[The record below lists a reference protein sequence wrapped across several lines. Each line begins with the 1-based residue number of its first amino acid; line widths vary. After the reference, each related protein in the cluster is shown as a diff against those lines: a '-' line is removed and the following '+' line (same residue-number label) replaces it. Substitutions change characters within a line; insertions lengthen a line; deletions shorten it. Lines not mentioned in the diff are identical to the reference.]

1 MSTTIET
8 ILNRRSVR
16 EYTDEPVSEKD
27 INTILDCAR
36 WAPSGLNNQPW
47 KFIVVRDEDTIKNL
61 AQCTHYSTIV
71 LRSKVLIAVY
81 LDNEEMYHHDKD
93 VMAIGASIQ
102 NMLLACVELGL
113 GSVWLGEILKQADKV
128 NSILE
133 VPENHELMAVIA
145 IGKTV
150 EKERTSSRKSISEL
164 TFENKFGNKWTG
176 SN

>member
-16 EYTDEPVSEKD
+16 EYTDETISEKD

-47 KFIVVRDEDTIKNL
+47 KFIVIQDENTITKL

-71 LRSKVLIAVY
+71 LGSKVLIAVY
-81 LDNEEMYHHDKD
+81 LDNAEMYHHDKD

-128 NSILE
+128 SSILE
-133 VPENHELMAVIA
+133 VPESYELMAVIA
-145 IGKTV
+145 IGKPV

>member
-1 MSTTIET
+1 
-8 ILNRRSVR
+8 
-16 EYTDEPVSEKD
+16 
-27 INTILDCAR
+27 
-36 WAPSGLNNQPW
+36 
-47 KFIVVRDEDTIKNL
+47 
-61 AQCTHYSTIV
+61 
-71 LRSKVLIAVY
+71 LIAVY
-81 LDNEEMYHHDKD
+81 LDNSETYHHEKD

-113 GSVWLGEILKQADKV
+113 GSVWLGEILKQAENV

-133 VPENHELMAVIA
+133 VPENYELMAVLA

-164 TFENKFGNKWTG
+164 TFENKYGNEWTG